1 MCKRKGSDSQAD
13 LTFSSAPRPRPAFEV
28 NCENRAPRFI
38 ASYRT
43 EEESEQKN
51 TIDLL
56 HWNQN
61 GCILVFEKKYQEL
74 GWHCLAGIATNG
86 VNVVGAFV
94 KSLSSREG

>member
-13 LTFSSAPRPRPAFEV
+13 LTFSSAPRPRSKV
-28 NCENRAPRFI
+28 NCENCAARFI
-38 ASYRT
+38 ASCGT
-43 EEESEQKN
+43 EEEHEQKN